1 MPLLSDSK
9 TCYVGTTP
17 ITKIYAGAQLVWGAL
32 QLRLGIA
39 SISGGTRI
47 VAEFAENEDCDDC
60 AALRSVYQWR
70 YEQSPGVWTT
80 WQPFTGWTVGTDDID
95 AYIFIMSAGP
105 DNSRLNNMK
114 FQLRTNGKIEQ
125 IIMDV
130 DNAPNL
136 GTITPTLTC

>member
-17 ITKIYAGAQLVWGAL
+17 ITKIYAGTQFVWGAL
-32 QLRLGIA
+32 HLRLVIA
-39 SISGGTRI
+39 SISGLASF
-47 VAEFAENEDCDDC
+47 VAEFADNEDCDDC
-60 AALRSVYQWR
+60 ESLRSVYQYR
-70 YEQSPGVWTT
+70 YEQAPGVWTA
-80 WQPFTGWTVGTDDID
+80 WQPFSGWTVGADDAD
-95 AYIFIMSAGP
+95 AYIFIENFGP

-114 FQLRTNGKIEQ
+114 FQLRTNGKVDQ

-136 GTITPTLTC
+136 GTITPTLFC